1 MINFCVS
8 LTTLPSRVSSI
19 KKTIDSIK
27 KQSLKADK
35 IFLNL
40 PYKFKR
46 FPNYSFNENQ
56 ISVLEKL
63 GIEIV
68 RCEDYGPSTKLMGS
82 LNHIKDFDCVII
94 LDDDHIYQKDIF
106 EIFINE
112 FKKNKNNFSY
122 YVQKVFELN
131 MGQGADCILI
141 NTKDLN
147 KIENFYRVYVKNNKN
162 LFLNDDLWISIYL
175 QFIANNKII
184 NLSDLYKNKTNK
196 DIVYEKHSNIDS
208 LKDVIKKGILNR
220 RKIAKLEYLKFK
232 VKNYFRSLI
241 H

>member
-1 MINFCVS
+1 
-8 LTTLPSRVSSI
+8 
-19 KKTIDSIK
+19 
-27 KQSLKADK
+27 
-35 IFLNL
+35 
-40 PYKFKR
+40 
-46 FPNYSFNENQ
+46 
-56 ISVLEKL
+56 
-63 GIEIV
+63 
-68 RCEDYGPSTKLMGS
+68 
-82 LNHIKDFDCVII
+82 
-94 LDDDHIYQKDIF
+94 
-106 EIFINE
+106 
-112 FKKNKNNFSY
+112 
-122 YVQKVFELN
+122 

>member
-1 MINFCVS
+1 M
-8 LTTLPSRVSSI
+8 
-19 KKTIDSIK
+19 
-27 KQSLKADK
+27 KADK

-82 LNHIKDFDCVII
+82 LSHIKDFDCVII

-147 KIENFYRVYVKNNKN
+147 KIENFYRDYVKNNKN

-232 VKNYFRSLI
+232 VKNYFRTNPLI
-241 H
+241 RYFL

>member
-1 MINFCVS
+1 
-8 LTTLPSRVSSI
+8 
-19 KKTIDSIK
+19 
-27 KQSLKADK
+27 
-35 IFLNL
+35 
-40 PYKFKR
+40 
-46 FPNYSFNENQ
+46 
-56 ISVLEKL
+56 
-63 GIEIV
+63 
-68 RCEDYGPSTKLMGS
+68 
-82 LNHIKDFDCVII
+82 
-94 LDDDHIYQKDIF
+94 
-106 EIFINE
+106 
-112 FKKNKNNFSY
+112 
-122 YVQKVFELN
+122 

-147 KIENFYRVYVKNNKN
+147 KIENFYRDYVKNNKN